1 MKAIAV
7 ALILALFGAECAL
20 AADLPVPGSAPIPP
34 NSYYPISPP
43 PVNWG
48 GVYIGLNGG
57 YGLGKSN
64 WSDSLG
70 STGNFAA
77 NGGVFGGTLGINYAG
92 FGDWVLLGFEG
103 DFDWSGATGSGGC
116 SVLGPDVLL
125 AGATCQTRIDW
136 LSTFR
141 LRAGYTWSHFL
152 FYATAGGAVGRVS
165 FEWAPA
171 MNFIVATRTV
181 EHRDATLENGTQ
193 WIGWDPAAKQIR
205 SWSFEADGGFG
216 EGTWSKNGNKW
227 IIKTSSSLANGS
239 KVTTTNVVT
248 RVDADTITWKSTDQ
262 KMDGNALPDS
272 AEITM
277 KRTDDRHSTD
287 Y

>member
-1 MKAIAV
+1 MKALAF
-7 ALILALFGAECAL
+7 ALVLSLSLLGAERAR
-20 AADLPVPGSAPIPP
+20 AADLPLPGGAPIPP
-34 NSYYPISPP
+34 SSYYPVSPP
-43 PVNWG
+43 INWG

-57 YGLGKSN
+57 YGLGQSN

-77 NGGVFGGTLGINYAG
+77 NGGLFGGTLGINYAG

-152 FYATAGGAVGRVS
+152 FYATAGGAVGDFRISTEPTDFGHNPTAPLGWAAGAGVEYLFTDAVSVKLEYLYVNLGKVSCPSGILCSADNLEPQNITKTLQSGSVS
-165 FEWAPA
+165 F
-171 MNFIVATRTV
+171 T
-181 EHRDATLENGTQ
+181 ENL
-193 WIGWDPAAKQIR
+193 IR
-205 SWSFEADGGFG
+205 AGINYKFSW
-216 EGTWSKNGNKW
+216 
-227 IIKTSSSLANGS
+227 
-239 KVTTTNVVT
+239 
-248 RVDADTITWKSTDQ
+248 
-262 KMDGNALPDS
+262 
-272 AEITM
+272 
-277 KRTDDRHSTD
+277 
-287 Y
+287 

>member
-1 MKAIAV
+1 MKALAF
-7 ALILALFGAECAL
+7 ALVLSLSLLGAERAR
-20 AADLPVPGSAPIPP
+20 AADLPLPGGAPIPP
-34 NSYYPISPP
+34 SSYYPVSPP
-43 PVNWG
+43 INWG

-116 SVLGPDVLL
+116 SVLAPDVLG

-152 FYATAGGAVGRVS
+152 FYATAGGAAGDFRISTQPTGAGHDPTPPLGWTAGAGVEYLFTDAISAKIEYLYVNLGTVSCPAGTLCSSDNGEPTNLAKTIPSGSVS
-165 FEWAPA
+165 F
-171 MNFIVATRTV
+171 T
-181 EHRDATLENGTQ
+181 ENL
-193 WIGWDPAAKQIR
+193 IR
-205 SWSFEADGGFG
+205 AGINYKFSW
-216 EGTWSKNGNKW
+216 
-227 IIKTSSSLANGS
+227 
-239 KVTTTNVVT
+239 
-248 RVDADTITWKSTDQ
+248 
-262 KMDGNALPDS
+262 
-272 AEITM
+272 
-277 KRTDDRHSTD
+277 
-287 Y
+287 